1 MNLLLRRCV
10 VELLLVHYNTNTNTT
25 IQVLNNLKI
34 KSDIKGRIAMSI
46 NTHIIIEGVGGEKRL
61 LIKYMLRKR
70 LIKTVI

>member
-1 MNLLLRRCV
+1 
-10 VELLLVHYNTNTNTT
+10 
-25 IQVLNNLKI
+25 
-34 KSDIKGRIAMSI
+34 MSI